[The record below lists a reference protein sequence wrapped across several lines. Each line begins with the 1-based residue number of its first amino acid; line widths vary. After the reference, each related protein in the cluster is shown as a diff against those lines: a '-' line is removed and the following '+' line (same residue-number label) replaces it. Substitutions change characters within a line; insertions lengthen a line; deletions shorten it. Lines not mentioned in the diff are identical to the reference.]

1 VRFYCAAMTENIK
14 RLRSEIADLEA
25 RYDYHFPPAIYA
37 VLEKLRTELA
47 WAMHRNFKPDP
58 GQK

>member
-1 VRFYCAAMTENIK
+1 MTENIAK
-14 RLRSEIADLEA
+14 LRSEIASIEA
-25 RYDYHFPPAIYA
+25 RYDYHFPPAIHA

-47 WAMHRNFKPDP
+47 WAIHNYSRPDP